1 MNLAKLHMLLDQGLT
16 VQINLTKLNDCD
28 MIAAVNII
36 KTKEDAGKSISTRPF
51 IMKGSP
57 KEIEENLV
65 PQLMLKES
73 AILRTF
79 KILDEDFDK
88 SLKQIEKDGTAP
100 ADGGHPAP
108 LPRPHQ
114 ADCHFLLS
122 RKKVSG

>member
-36 KTKEDAGKSISTRPF
+36 KTKEDTGKSISTRPF
-51 IMKGSP
+51 IMKGSQ

-100 ADGGHPAP
+100 ATKTAT
-108 LPRPHQ
+108 
-114 ADCHFLLS
+114 
-122 RKKVSG
+122 